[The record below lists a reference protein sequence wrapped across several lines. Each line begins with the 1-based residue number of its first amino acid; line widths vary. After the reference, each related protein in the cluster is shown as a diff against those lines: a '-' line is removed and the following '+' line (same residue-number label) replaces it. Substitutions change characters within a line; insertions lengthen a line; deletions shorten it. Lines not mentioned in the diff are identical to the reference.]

1 MKLRNVCFTA
11 WPEDIETIEFE
22 KRMKYLVYGKEICP
36 DTKKLHYQGYVEFDR
51 PIVFG
56 TLKKLLG
63 NKTHLS
69 NRNGTAKQAAD
80 YCKKDGDFIEHGEI
94 SQQGRRSDLDAVIEN
109 VNDKLSL
116 KQIANANPVEFIKFH
131 AGITKLKMLNIE
143 PRNWITEVTV
153 LWGPTG
159 CGKSKKAREMLDEY
173 WVWTPARDK
182 WFDGYEGQ
190 ENVIMEEFRG
200 QLPFGMILSML
211 DRYECPVQYK
221 GGTTEF
227 APKRVV
233 ITSPKHPKEWYEDS
247 GRDKITQLLR
257 RITKIEKL

>member
-80 YCKKDGDFIEHGEI
+80 YCKKDGDFIEHGQI
-94 SQQGRRSDLDAVIEN
+94 SQQLRRSD
-109 VNDKLSL
+109 
-116 KQIANANPVEFIKFH
+116 
-131 AGITKLKMLNIE
+131 
-143 PRNWITEVTV
+143 
-153 LWGPTG
+153 
-159 CGKSKKAREMLDEY
+159 
-173 WVWTPARDK
+173 
-182 WFDGYEGQ
+182 
-190 ENVIMEEFRG
+190 
-200 QLPFGMILSML
+200 
-211 DRYECPVQYK
+211 
-221 GGTTEF
+221 
-227 APKRVV
+227 
-233 ITSPKHPKEWYEDS
+233 
-247 GRDKITQLLR
+247 
-257 RITKIEKL
+257 